1 LCCKQIYND
10 KVLSEEMEKKIS
22 YVKYPRSMPLF
33 EVERITIEVV
43 SAIACFILVRY
54 MTRVYQLN
62 RESRY
67 LGLPLGFGFLG
78 ASYAFSAFSYSP
90 FFDFPNKGWIQLFI
104 RAFAFLILAVTY
116 YFSKSNKQ
124 PKILWNTVLIILTAA
139 LTILILFAVISPN
152 VPRPDY
158 VLYYIFVRVVSLMC
172 LCYISIHSL
181 KSQLG
186 QSDPTTILAPF
197 GYIFLTVNQYSS
209 LIWVIDRSY
218 FALFGGLVF
227 RLAGLAVFLAV
238 SYKTF
243 SRIDE
248 RGSI

>member
-1 LCCKQIYND
+1 
-10 KVLSEEMEKKIS
+10 MEKNKIS

-54 MTRVYQLN
+54 MTKIYQLT

-90 FFDFPNKGWIQLFI
+90 FFDFTNQGWVQLII
-104 RAFAFLILAVTY
+104 RAFAFLFLAITY
-116 YFSKSNKQ
+116 YFSKSDKK
-124 PKILWNTVLIILTAA
+124 PKLIWNTTLTVLIVA
-139 LTILILFAVISPN
+139 LTTLILFAIISPQ
-152 VPRPDY
+152 VSRSEY
-158 VLYYIFVRVVSLMC
+158 VVYYIFVRIVSMIC
-172 LCYISIHSL
+172 LGYIYINALKNQLEHSDVITL
-181 KSQLG
+181 
-186 QSDPTTILAPF
+186 LAPV
-197 GYIFLTVNQYSS
+197 GYLLLATNQYSV

-238 SYKTF
+238 AYKTF

-248 RGSI
+248 RGNI